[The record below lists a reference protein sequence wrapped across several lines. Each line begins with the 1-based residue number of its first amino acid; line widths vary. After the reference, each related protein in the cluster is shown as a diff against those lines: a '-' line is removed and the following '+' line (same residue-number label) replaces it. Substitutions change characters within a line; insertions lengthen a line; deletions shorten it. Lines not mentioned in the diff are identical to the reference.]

1 MRRALALARRAGRW
15 GEVPVGAV
23 VVDETGRTL
32 AAEHNRSLSS
42 CDPTAHAEILALRK
56 AASAMG
62 NYRLGGVTMFVSLEP
77 CPMCAGALVWARV
90 KRLVF
95 GAWDPKAGAL
105 GSVVDLASQPELNHH
120 PIVEGGLLAEESAE
134 LLKDFFANRRKEAA
148 ERKVNTGEVPK
159 SGRNGPDSKSG

>member
-1 MRRALALARRAGRW
+1 MKRALALARRAGRL

-23 VVDETGRTL
+23 VVDEAGRAL
-32 AAEHNRSLSS
+32 AAEHNRSLSL

-62 NYRLGGVTMFVSLEP
+62 NYRLGGVTMYVSLEP

-90 KRLVF
+90 RRLVF

-105 GSVVDLASQPELNHH
+105 GSVVDLAAQPALNHR
-120 PIVEGGLLAEESAE
+120 PLVEGGLLAEESAAI
-134 LLKDFFANRRKEAA
+134 LKEFFAKRRKGG
-148 ERKVNTGEVPK
+148 GE
-159 SGRNGPDSKSG
+159 D

>member
-23 VVDETGRTL
+23 VVDEAGRTL

-42 CDPTAHAEILALRK
+42 CDPTAHAEILALRQ

-62 NYRLGGVTMFVSLEP
+62 NYRLGGVTMYVSLEP

-105 GSVVDLASQPELNHH
+105 GSVVDLANQPELNHH
-120 PIVEGGLLAEESAE
+120 PLVEGGLLAEESAA
-134 LLKDFFANRRKEAA
+134 LLKDFFAKRRK
-148 ERKVNTGEVPK
+148 
-159 SGRNGPDSKSG
+159 

>member
-1 MRRALALARRAGRW
+1 VRHMKRALALARRAGRL

-23 VVDETGRTL
+23 VVDEAGRAL
-32 AAEHNRSLSS
+32 AAEHNRSLSL

-62 NYRLGGVTMFVSLEP
+62 NYRLGGATMYVSLEP

-90 KRLVF
+90 RRLVF

-105 GSVVDLASQPELNHH
+105 GSVVDLAAQPELNHR
-120 PIVEGGLLAEESAE
+120 PLVEGGLLAEESAAI
-134 LLKDFFANRRKEAA
+134 LKEFFAKRRKGG
-148 ERKVNTGEVPK
+148 GEE
-159 SGRNGPDSKSG
+159 D

>member
-1 MRRALALARRAGRW
+1 MKRALALARRAGRW

-23 VVDETGRTL
+23 VVDEAGRTL
-32 AAEHNRSLSS
+32 AAEHNRSISS
-42 CDPTAHAEILALRK
+42 CDPTAHAEILALRQ

-62 NYRLGGVTMFVSLEP
+62 NYRLGGVTMYVSLEP

-105 GSVVDLASQPELNHH
+105 GSVVDLASQPEFNHH
-120 PIVEGGLLAEESAE
+120 PIVEGGLLADESAA
-134 LLKDFFANRRKEAA
+134 LLKDFFAERRK
-148 ERKVNTGEVPK
+148 K
-159 SGRNGPDSKSG
+159 SDG

>member
-1 MRRALALARRAGRW
+1 MKRALALARRAGRL

-23 VVDETGRTL
+23 VVDEAGKTL

-42 CDPTAHAEILALRK
+42 CDPTAHAEILALRE

-62 NYRLGGVTMFVSLEP
+62 NYRLGGVTMYVSLEP

-105 GSVVDLASQPELNHH
+105 GSVMDMAGQPELNHH
-120 PIVEGGLLAEESAE
+120 PEVAGGLLAEESAE
-134 LLKDFFANRRKEAA
+134 LLKEFFAARR
-148 ERKVNTGEVPK
+148 
-159 SGRNGPDSKSG
+159 

>member
-1 MRRALALARRAGRW
+1 VADWNEADIRHMRRALALARRAGRL

-23 VVDETGRTL
+23 VVDEAGRTL
-32 AAEHNRSLSS
+32 AAEHNRSLTS

-56 AASAMG
+56 AAAAMG
-62 NYRLGGVTMFVSLEP
+62 NYRLGGVTMYVSLEP

-105 GSVVDLASQPELNHH
+105 GSVVNLAAQPELNHH
-120 PIVEGGLLAEESAE
+120 PMVEGGLLADESAE
-134 LLKDFFANRRKEAA
+134 ILREFFAERRK
-148 ERKVNTGEVPK
+148 TG
-159 SGRNGPDSKSG
+159 G